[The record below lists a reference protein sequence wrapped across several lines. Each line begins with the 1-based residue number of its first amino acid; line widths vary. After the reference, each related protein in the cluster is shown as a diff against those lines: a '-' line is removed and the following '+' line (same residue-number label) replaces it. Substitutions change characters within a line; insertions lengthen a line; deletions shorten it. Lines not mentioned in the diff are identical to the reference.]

1 MIFNDF
7 HGSGQVWFVPSFSAS
22 IEAMEFTL
30 HLQTTTTEPQGALC
44 RRSDVGCWMGW
55 SHDIEP
61 SLVWGFNGFNGF
73 SKFLQIRNQW
83 TQWTKIVHFSLFFSS
98 LRLCRFCCAP
108 WGAHLCEGTAM
119 KIANLWNLWCFI
131 AVHSYLMLLDVT
143 WFQYRN
149 MFNLQTCSNT
159 THRNTSNLR
168 SSAWGS
174 PHI

>member
-7 HGSGQVWFVPSFSAS
+7 HGSGLVND
-22 IEAMEFTL
+22 
-30 HLQTTTTEPQGALC
+30 LC
-44 RRSDVGCWMGW
+44 RVSQPPSRPWSWLYISKLRRLSPKVLWVGGRMSDVGWADHMTLSPVWCGD
-55 SHDIEP
+55 STASTASTGCKLVQQVPDQKP
-61 SLVWGFNGFNGF
+61 VNSVDKNRSLFA
-73 SKFLQIRNQW
+73 
-83 TQWTKIVHFSLFFSS
+83 FFSS

-149 MFNLQTCSNT
+149 NVQSSNMFKYY
-159 THRNTSNLR
+159 TSKY
-168 SSAWGS
+168 
-174 PHI
+174 I

>member
-1 MIFNDF
+1 MTFMAVAKSDLC
-7 HGSGQVWFVPSFSAS
+7 QVSQPPSRPWSLLYIS
-22 IEAMEFTL
+22 KL
-30 HLQTTTTEPQGALC
+30 
-44 RRSDVGCWMGW
+44 RRLSPKVLWVGGRMSDVGWADHMTL
-55 SHDIEP
+55 SP
-61 SLVWGFNGFNGF
+61 VWCGDSTASTGSASSFRSETSELSGQKSFTF
-73 SKFLQIRNQW
+73 RF
-83 TQWTKIVHFSLFFSS
+83 FFSS